1 MRPTRGLVYFC
12 DSHEGMRMNKA
23 CYRDSAPVVQKRGK
37 HYSRINLWLVST
49 VLSYPLDRDLS
60 GGLRAIQR
68 LKTGGRSSRHYKQAW
83 VKEKKTAGRL
93 RRERKI
99 PSLLHIRSQAFIW
112 GRAYC
117 INGITGEDSVATPLL
132 LTPRIY
138 NLINE
143 KKSRVFSASLA
154 TLRIFA
160 FAHTW
165 MLQVKFNSPLALT
178 T

>member
-1 MRPTRGLVYFC
+1 MDC
-12 DSHEGMRMNKA
+12 A
-23 CYRDSAPVVQKRGK
+23 
-37 HYSRINLWLVST
+37 
-49 VLSYPLDRDLS
+49 LSNVWT
-60 GGLRAIQR
+60 
-68 LKTGGRSSRHYKQAW
+68 TGRRSSRHYKQAW

-93 RRERKI
+93 RREREI
-99 PSLLHIRSQAFIW
+99 PSFLHIRSQALIW

-143 KKSRVFSASLA
+143 KKSRPFFASLA
-154 TLRIFA
+154 ILRIFA

-165 MLQVKFNSPLALT
+165 MLQVKFNSAFRPWLRKFNRLGPDQPSVSTWAIPPKKLWLT
-178 T
+178 SLFLSLNTLLLTENRHC

>member
-1 MRPTRGLVYFC
+1 MDC
-12 DSHEGMRMNKA
+12 A
-23 CYRDSAPVVQKRGK
+23 
-37 HYSRINLWLVST
+37 
-49 VLSYPLDRDLS
+49 LSNVWT
-60 GGLRAIQR
+60 
-68 LKTGGRSSRHYKQAW
+68 TGGRSSRHYKQAW

-99 PSLLHIRSQAFIW
+99 PSLLHIRSQALIW

-165 MLQVKFNSPLALT
+165 MLQVKFNRLGPISPSVSTWAIPPKKLWSTSFLLSRNTLLLT
-178 T
+178 ENRHCWNKMTINYCK